1 MKRFPEM
8 KGREEEMFVSI
19 HNLCLFIALY
29 TQPKDICSYHVVIRF
44 QVS

>member
-1 MKRFPEM
+1 M

-19 HNLCLFIALY
+19 HNLGLFTALY
-29 TQPKDICSYHVVIRF
+29 AQLKGICIYHVVIRF